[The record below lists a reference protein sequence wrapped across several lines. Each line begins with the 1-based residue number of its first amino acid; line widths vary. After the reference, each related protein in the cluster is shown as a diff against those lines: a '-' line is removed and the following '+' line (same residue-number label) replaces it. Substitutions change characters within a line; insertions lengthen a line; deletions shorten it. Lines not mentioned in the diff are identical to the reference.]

1 MDRPPTVGRFDL
13 DLSRE
18 WSRKLY
24 DAGYVG
30 ITWPKEYGGGGLPH
44 TFQGIYLEETA
55 RIGAPDHIGGIGPRM
70 AGPTIIA
77 RGSDEQKK
85 RHLAKLLS
93 RGGGGCQGVSEPRSG
108 SGPARGEKPRGRPR
122 RERGGH

>member
-55 RIGAPDHIGGIGPRM
+55 RIGAPDHIGGIRLGM
-70 AGPTIIA
+70 AGAAILA
-77 RGSDEQKK
+77 RGGGEQKK
-85 RHLAKLLS
+85 RYLPQLLS
-93 RGGGGCQGVSEPRSG
+93 REGGGGPGFHETR
-108 SGPARGEKPRGRPR
+108 RRPR
-122 RERGGH
+122 PSG

>member
-1 MDRPPTVGRFDL
+1 MDRPPTVGRFDV

-55 RIGAPDHIGGIGPRM
+55 RVGAPDHIGGIGASTGRPASLSPGRG
-70 AGPTIIA
+70 GP
-77 RGSDEQKK
+77 KK
-85 RHLAKLLS
+85 RPPGKLPS
-93 RGGGGCQGVSEPRSG
+93 RQRVWSHGVS
-108 SGPARGEKPRGRPR
+108 
-122 RERGGH
+122 

>member
-55 RIGAPDHIGGIGPRM
+55 RIGAPDHIGGVRPGR
-70 AGPTIIA
+70 AGPTIIVL
-77 RGSDEQKK
+77 GSGEEENGQP
-85 RHLAKLLS
+85 AQLLP
-93 RGGGGCQGVSEPRSG
+93 RGGEWGQGVGGPRGG
-108 SGPARGEKPRGRPR
+108 SGPAR
-122 RERGGH
+122 

>member
-44 TFQGIYLEETA
+44 TYQGIYLEETA
-55 RIGAPDHIGGIGPRM
+55 RIGAPDHIGGIGLGM
-70 AGPTIIA
+70 AGPPIIA
-77 RGSDEQKK
+77 RGKEGPEK
-85 RHLAKLLS
+85 RYPPPLLF
-93 RGGGGCQGVSEPRSG
+93 REGLWWPGFSEAG
-108 SGPARGEKPRGRPR
+108 SGADHPGAQTRPALHG
-122 RERGGH
+122 